1 MLFCSVAPRLLIVC
15 GPYLWQAMAMNPKS
29 EPKSLEGV
37 AAAQRALSVL
47 TCFRQGDDQ
56 LTLAE
61 MARRTGIVKTTVMR
75 LLISL
80 EQAGLIVRVNGSYQ
94 LGGEIVRLHSI
105 YSSSHGLEKVILPVL
120 QELAEETKETAAFY
134 TEHQGQRFCL
144 FRADSPLALRLHITP
159 GTYRPLDNASSAQI
173 LKLFRA
179 WPDEQPALPSLP
191 VYTAGA
197 TDPHTASVS
206 APVLGQGQHLVGAL
220 SITGP
225 ISRLTWEN
233 ATRVQD
239 ILMQAASKISRSLG
253 GELPVGWREAGS

>member
-1 MLFCSVAPRLLIVC
+1 MK
-15 GPYLWQAMAMNPKS
+15 PKS
-29 EPKSLEGV
+29 DPKSLEGV
-37 AAAQRALSVL
+37 AAAQRALTVL
-47 TCFRQGDDQ
+47 ACFRQGDDL

-61 MARRTGIVKTTVMR
+61 MARRTGIVKSTVMR

-80 EQAGLIVRVNGSYQ
+80 EQAGFVVRVNGSYQ

-105 YSSSHGLEKVILPVL
+105 YSSSHGLEKIILPVL
-120 QELAEETKETAAFY
+120 QDLAEQTKETAAFY

-179 WPDEQPALPSLP
+179 WPEEQPPLPSLP

-206 APVLGQGQHLVGAL
+206 APVLGQGQHLIGAL
-220 SITGP
+220 SVTGP

-239 ILMQAASKISRSLG
+239 VLMQAASQISRSLG